1 LAEVGELQALPSF
14 DSCRNMNP
22 MLTNQNS
29 GQGLQIEASR
39 DIALFNMNPVNIVEI
54 LMDVVGFSV
63 TLFILFLFTYLC
75 SAI

>member
-1 LAEVGELQALPSF
+1 
-14 DSCRNMNP
+14 MNP

-39 DIALFNMNPVNIVEI
+39 DMTLFNMNPINIVEI

-63 TLFILFLFTYLC
+63 ALFILFFFLLICVVQSRFNVTQAHGGNHY
-75 SAI
+75 